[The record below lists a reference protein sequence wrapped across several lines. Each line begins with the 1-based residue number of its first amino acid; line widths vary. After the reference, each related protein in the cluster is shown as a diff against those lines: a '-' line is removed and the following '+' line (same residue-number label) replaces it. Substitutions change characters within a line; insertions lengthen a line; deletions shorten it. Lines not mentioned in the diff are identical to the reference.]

1 MTITEDA
8 AAALAVLTYALDE
21 PTTDL
26 ADSLRRLTL
35 ETATAVTSYLG
46 LSVVV
51 AQNDPPLTITATAD
65 GGLVGPIRASL
76 HIWLSGRG
84 QAPEPVGIA
93 LILYA
98 GAPGAYVDLAADLAW
113 RTGRPRPRSRSTS
126 TSPSPPLSTSPT
138 DYARRL
144 TSIRRSEYSSD
155 AATPQNKPAAT
166 STAMPPTTEPTGIPP
181 PDRSS
186 TGWEWSSVVEVPV
199 NDRVGDRARTEPGPE
214 ALQDRWSDTR
224 RWRCP
229 AESTGPGARRIRALT
244 V

>member
-113 RTGRPRPRSRSTS
+113 RTGRPPAEITLDQHL
-126 TSPSPPLSTSPT
+126 TVPT
-138 DYARRL
+138 AVDIADRLRAASDIDQAIGVLIGRGHTPEQARRHL
-144 TSIRRSEYSSD
+144 DSD
-155 AATPQNKPAAT
+155 AADNRTDRHTAA
-166 STAMPPTTEPTGIPP
+166 
-181 PDRSS
+181 RSILD
-186 TGWEWSSVVEVPV
+186 GVGMVVGRRGTRQRP
-199 NDRVGDRARTEPGPE
+199 RRRPGT
-214 ALQDRWSDTR
+214 D
-224 RWRCP
+224 
-229 AESTGPGARRIRALT
+229 
-244 V
+244 